1 MHQAGLVQVKA
12 QCEHGKATQVELRN
26 APAFCRPCDMGVEVD
41 VPLGVGKVT
50 VDIAYGGMF
59 YVIVDAASV
68 GLVLEPQNGR
78 EICRL
83 GEMIKVAAREQHPV
97 NHPEIDYPGP
107 DILAFRDPAVR
118 LPGGGLAARNAVV
131 MSNGR
136 PRAATRTPLPGAA
149 HATARAAHATAR
161 AAHATASPARRSGE
175 LLTSLPS
182 LCLASGELR
191 WDDPATHTGM
201 LDRSPCGTGTCAIM
215 AALHARG
222 ELRVGEPFEHSSIL
236 GTKFIGRLHEEVV
249 VGGGGTEPV
258 RAVVPTIS
266 GRAWITQHATVVC
279 DPSDPFPEG
288 YKVGDIW

>member
-1 MHQAGLVQVKA
+1 
-12 QCEHGKATQVELRN
+12 
-26 APAFCRPCDMGVEVD
+26 
-41 VPLGVGKVT
+41 
-50 VDIAYGGMF
+50 
-59 YVIVDAASV
+59 
-68 GLVLEPQNGR
+68 
-78 EICRL
+78 
-83 GEMIKVAAREQHPV
+83 
-97 NHPEIDYPGP
+97 
-107 DILAFRDPAVR
+107 
-118 LPGGGLAARNAVV
+118 

-136 PRAATRTPLPGAA
+136 PPQRALQPGHRCPELRTRPPELRTRPRRPRAAP
-149 HATARAAHATAR
+149 
-161 AAHATASPARRSGE
+161 ASCVP
-175 LLTSLPS
+175 SLPS

>member
-131 MSNGR
+131 MSNG
-136 PRAATRTPLPGAA
+136 
-149 HATARAAHATAR
+149 
-161 AAHATASPARRSGE
+161 
-175 LLTSLPS
+175 
-182 LCLASGELR
+182 ELR